1 MMRSVL
7 GYSRCLMQILLFAIL
22 FVVSACEHETTPRLT
37 PATNK
42 TKTPAPERNTPQ
54 GHSVVRSAQ
63 DPAARAQ
70 RDGRSAPGQAVPDYV
85 IQTLDYIQDHGR
97 SPEGYVG
104 GRVFE
109 NREKRLPVSDA
120 RGQRI
125 RYREWDVH
133 PQRRGRNRGP
143 ERVVTGSN
151 QKAYYT
157 RDHYRTFKPLN

>member
-1 MMRSVL
+1 MGTLRL
-7 GYSRCLMQILLFAIL
+7 LSRKLFQWILFGLLF
-22 FVVSACEHETTPRLT
+22 FVSACGNEPGNKITTP
-37 PATNK
+37 ANNQA
-42 TKTPAPERNTPQ
+42 APPILNHPVGYAVERSTE
-54 GHSVVRSAQ
+54 
-63 DPAARAQ
+63 DPAARSR
-70 RDGRSAPGQAVPDYV
+70 RDGRSAPGAEVPDYV
-85 IQTLDYIQDHGR
+85 IQTLDYIQDHGH
-97 SPEGYVG
+97 SPEGYAG

-109 NREKRLPVSDA
+109 NREKRLPVRDA

-157 RDHYRTFKPLN
+157 KDHYRSFRPLN